1 MYLVMAKQ
9 IYSLHTFIFYEKEG
23 AEKRFMLSRYGAF
36 LVLQAHD
43 ILLIMT
49 IC

>member
-23 AEKRFMLSRYGAF
+23 AEKKIYAIALWRISGTAS
-36 LVLQAHD
+36 
-43 ILLIMT
+43 T
-49 IC
+49 

>member
-23 AEKRFMLSRYGAF
+23 AEEKKIYAIALWRISGTAS
-36 LVLQAHD
+36 
-43 ILLIMT
+43 T
-49 IC
+49 